1 MEHLLE
7 NGFYV
12 RLVIYEEIY
21 FVIKEKLDKYETLE
35 IDFIPQHKNG
45 ILRRII
51 RKLNLG
57 IESIF
62 TKINLL
68 DFDFVI
74 ISQGGSYEIVNDRYF
89 CNMLINQNID
99 YYIISQFHEEYGYL
113 DAEFR
118 RFTNELFNSSNA
130 VFYTS
135 KRNLEASKML
145 LSNYDFTSVVVGN
158 PLRFPILNR
167 DKVFN
172 KEIIKIITVGRLN
185 VDLKGQN
192 LLIEALARIN
202 KEFEFWELSILGMG
216 PHIDYLKDLVVSNN
230 LKQKVHFLGFH
241 ENVSEYLDESD
252 IFILPSISEGQSLA
266 LLEALSRGLVVI
278 ATDTGGAKEIINEN
292 NGYIISGINI
302 NSIERTI
309 RVALLENEKWQYISE
324 NARNTMKDINMVDA
338 VKKVITTIE
347 RKNA

>member
-1 MEHLLE
+1 
-7 NGFYV
+7 
-12 RLVIYEEIY
+12 
-21 FVIKEKLDKYETLE
+21 
-35 IDFIPQHKNG
+35 
-45 ILRRII
+45 
-51 RKLNLG
+51 
-57 IESIF
+57 
-62 TKINLL
+62 
-68 DFDFVI
+68 
-74 ISQGGSYEIVNDRYF
+74 
-89 CNMLINQNID
+89 
-99 YYIISQFHEEYGYL
+99 
-113 DAEFR
+113 
-118 RFTNELFNSSNA
+118 
-130 VFYTS
+130 
-135 KRNLEASKML
+135 
-145 LSNYDFTSVVVGN
+145 
-158 PLRFPILNR
+158 
-167 DKVFN
+167 
-172 KEIIKIITVGRLN
+172 
-185 VDLKGQN
+185 
-192 LLIEALARIN
+192 
-202 KEFEFWELSILGMG
+202 MG